1 MSPSRART
9 FRAIHS
15 TVDAVRAPANR
26 RYVVIALVA
35 VVLTIA
41 FRLLVHP
48 APAAQAAA
56 GAVALPPSALVR
68 TAPLQQ
74 RNMSDE
80 LTAFGQ
86 VMTGLQ
92 VAISFPRAGQ
102 VSRLLVITGQR
113 VRRGTP
119 LVTLTSDP
127 NARLAYTQAWNAV
140 DFAQGEFRRVQELFG
155 LQLAT
160 QSQVD
165 AASRALRDAQAI
177 LSTQRQLGGATGSAT
192 VPAPF
197 DGVVD
202 SVAVAQG
209 DRVQPGAVI
218 MHLGHIDMLRVRLGV
233 EPADSR
239 LVRVGLPVTL
249 SMLDDSTKT
258 VSVAITESQGVVD
271 PTTQLIDAVAMVPAS
286 RASFFV
292 VGMHVKATI
301 KVGQHSSFAVP
312 RAAVLTDSAGA
323 YVFQVSG
330 GKARRV
336 NVSQGTESQGMIAI
350 SGPVDPTLP
359 VVVLGNYELQDG
371 MPIRIGA
378 T

>member
-1 MSPSRART
+1 MSSIRDRT
-9 FRAIHS
+9 FRAIHFTAEAAQAKS
-15 TVDAVRAPANR
+15 NR
-26 RYVVIALVA
+26 PYVLIALA
-35 VVLTIA
+35 AMGLALA

-48 APAAQAAA
+48 AHVAQ
-56 GAVALPPSALVR
+56 VASGTVAPLPSVLVQ

-74 RNMSDE
+74 RIMSDE

-86 VMTGLQ
+86 VMTGLD
-92 VAISFPRAGQ
+92 VAIGFPRAGQ
-102 VSRLLVITGQR
+102 VSRLLVIPGQR
-113 VRRGTP
+113 VRRGAP
-119 LVTLTSDP
+119 LVTLASDP
-127 NARLAYTQAWNAV
+127 NARLAYTQASNALS
-140 DFAQGEFRRVQELFG
+140 FAQGELRRIQELFT

-165 AASRALRDAQAI
+165 AASRALRDAEAM
-177 LSTQRQLGGATGSAT
+177 LSTQRQLGGGASSAT
-192 VPAPF
+192 LTAPF

-218 MHLGHIDMLRVRLGV
+218 MQLGHIDVLRVRLGV

-239 LVRVGLPVTL
+239 LVRAGMPVTL

-271 PTTQLIDAVAMVPAS
+271 PATQLIDAVAMVPAS

-301 KVGQHSSFAVP
+301 RVGQHTSFAVP

-323 YVFQVSG
+323 YVFQPSG
-330 GKARRV
+330 GVARRV
-336 NVSQGTESQGMIAI
+336 NLAQGTESQGMVAI
-350 SGPVDPTLP
+350 DGPLDPKLP

-371 MPIRIGA
+371 MPIRVGA
-378 T
+378 P